1 MPIEPLVEKKCQL
14 VDCVVNYNFL
24 YLFWLH
30 YLLQVRNLHPVVL
43 NMKKSKG
50 PLILHSFFWVFVL
63 IIAALSIVNGN
74 EQPTLKRQ
82 FISYGGFGVLNVS
95 LFYINYI
102 FLIPELIKKRKKYWL
117 FIFVFFLLIVASA
130 IVKTTIAVLNPADM
144 MGYQMGGK
152 RAEYSVNEYV
162 FAKALIAG
170 FFLVSS
176 SIISFI
182 VDWFSSQRIQRNLES
197 ERREMELQFLKSQL
211 NPHFLFNSLNNIYSL
226 AYQKSDKTADAVMKL
241 SEIMR
246 YMIYESNTPTVA
258 LSKEVDYLKNY
269 IELQK
274 IRFKDGA
281 YIEMTLNGEIDDQKI
296 VPLMLI
302 SFVENAFKHGVV
314 TDPAEPVKIEIIAN
328 QKILH
333 FSVINKK
340 NNQNKDAQG
349 GVGLPNV
356 ERRLQLIYPDRYKLN
371 VVNSATHYTCELMI
385 DI

>member
-1 MPIEPLVEKKCQL
+1 
-14 VDCVVNYNFL
+14 
-24 YLFWLH
+24 
-30 YLLQVRNLHPVVL
+30 
-43 NMKKSKG
+43 MKQSKG
-50 PLILHSFFWVFVL
+50 PLILHSLYWTVIFFIIILDVFIGSQKHGVKHYMIAL
-63 IIAALSIVNGN
+63 IL
-74 EQPTLKRQ
+74 
-82 FISYGGFGVLNVS
+82 FGIINVS
-95 LFYINYI
+95 LFYINYLI
-102 FLIPELIKKRKKYWL
+102 LIPQLIKTKKRYFL
-117 FIFVFFLLIVASA
+117 YILAFILLLGGSA
-130 IVKTTIAVLNPADM
+130 LIKTVIAVLNPKEMLDYVKMEDGKKTLPAD
-144 MGYQMGGK
+144 YYFFVQL
-152 RAEYSVNEYV
+152 
-162 FAKALIAG
+162 FLCG

-176 SIISFI
+176 CIIKFAA
-182 VDWFSSQRIQRNLES
+182 DWFSSERIQRNLES

-226 AYQKSDKTADAVMKL
+226 AYQKSDKTADAIMKL

-258 LSKEVDYLKNY
+258 LSKEVDYLTSY

-281 YIEMTLNGEIDDQKI
+281 YIELTLNGEIDDQKI

-314 TDPAEPVKIEIIAN
+314 TDPAEPVKINIIAN

-333 FSVINKK
+333 FSVVNKK
-340 NNQNKDAQG
+340 NQQNKDAQG
-349 GVGLPNV
+349 GVGLTNV
-356 ERRLQLIYPDRYKLN
+356 ERRLQLVYPDRYKLN

>member
-1 MPIEPLVEKKCQL
+1 
-14 VDCVVNYNFL
+14 
-24 YLFWLH
+24 
-30 YLLQVRNLHPVVL
+30 
-43 NMKKSKG
+43 MKNNKG
-50 PLILHSFFWVFVL
+50 PLILHSIFWGL
-63 IIAALSIVNGN
+63 ILLFIIVIVMFQNK
-74 EQPTLKRQ
+74 PITLKDY
-82 FISYGGFGVLNVS
+82 ILSFGVFGIINISV
-95 LFYINYI
+95 FYINYI
-102 FLIPELIKKRKKYWL
+102 FLIPSLIKKRKKYWL
-117 FIFVFFLLIVASA
+117 YIFSFFALIAIAALL
-130 IVKTTIAVLNPADM
+130 KTTIAVLNPQELLTYTM
-144 MGYQMGGK
+144 EGK
-152 RAEYSVNEYV
+152 PHEMSVNNFV
-162 FAKALIAG
+162 INSSFSVG

-176 SIISFI
+176 CIIKFTI
-182 VDWFSSQRIQRNLES
+182 DWFSSERIQRNLES

-226 AYQKSDKTADAVMKL
+226 AYQKSDKTADAIMKL

-258 LSKEVDYLKNY
+258 LSKEVDYLTNY

-281 YIEMTLNGEIDDQKI
+281 YIELTLNGEIDDQKI

-302 SFVENAFKHGVV
+302 SFVENAFKHGVLN
-314 TDPAEPVKIEIIAN
+314 DPENPVKINIIAN

-340 NNQNKDAQG
+340 SKQNKDAQG
-349 GVGLPNV
+349 GIGLPNV
-356 ERRLQLIYPDRYKLN
+356 ERRLQLVYPDRYKLN

>member
-1 MPIEPLVEKKCQL
+1 
-14 VDCVVNYNFL
+14 
-24 YLFWLH
+24 
-30 YLLQVRNLHPVVL
+30 
-43 NMKKSKG
+43 MKQSRG
-50 PLILHSFFWVFVL
+50 PLILHAIFWALICLFLAVVTIIDKEKHTTKDYFLSFF
-63 IIAALSIVNGN
+63 I
-74 EQPTLKRQ
+74 
-82 FISYGGFGVLNVS
+82 FGILNVS
-95 LFYINYI
+95 VFYINYI
-102 FLIPELIKKRKKYWL
+102 FLIPSLIKKRKKYWL
-117 FIFVFFLLIVASA
+117 YILSFLLLIIIGSL
-130 IVKTTIAVLNPADM
+130 IKTVIAVLNPNELLHYTMD
-144 MGYQMGGK
+144 GQK
-152 RAEYSVNEYV
+152 REMSVNV
-162 FAKALIAG
+162 FAINRVFVLG

-176 SIISFI
+176 CIIKFTI
-182 VDWFSSQRIQRNLES
+182 DWFASERIQRNLES

-226 AYQKSDKTADAVMKL
+226 AYQKSDKTADAIMKL

-258 LSKEVDYLKNY
+258 LSKEVDYLTSY

-281 YIEMTLNGEIDDQKI
+281 YIELTLNGEIDNQKI

-314 TDPAEPVKIEIIAN
+314 TDPAEPVKINIIAN

-333 FSVINKK
+333 FSIINKK
-340 NNQNKDAQG
+340 NQQNKDAQG
-349 GVGLPNV
+349 GVGLTNV
-356 ERRLQLIYPDRYKLN
+356 ERRLQLVYPDRYKLN

>member
-1 MPIEPLVEKKCQL
+1 
-14 VDCVVNYNFL
+14 
-24 YLFWLH
+24 
-30 YLLQVRNLHPVVL
+30 
-43 NMKKSKG
+43 MKKSRG
-50 PLILHSFFWVFVL
+50 PLILHSFFWVIIL
-63 IIAALSIVNGN
+63 IIAVFLMVSGNSEVSI
-74 EQPTLKRQ
+74 KRQ
-82 FISYGGFGVLNVS
+82 LISFGIFGVLNVS
-95 LFYINYI
+95 VFYINYI
-102 FLIPELIKKRKKYWL
+102 FLIPEFIKKRKKYL
-117 FIFVFFLLIVASA
+117 FYIIAFFLIIAASSL
-130 IVKTTIAVLNPADM
+130 VKTVIAVLNPVDMLGYKAD
-144 MGYQMGGK
+144 GK
-152 RAEYSVNEYV
+152 AGEFTVNQYAV
-162 FAKALIAG
+162 GKALIAG

-182 VDWFSSQRIQRNLES
+182 IDWFSSQSIQRNLES
-197 ERREMELQFLKSQL
+197 ERKEMELQFLKSQL

-226 AYQKSDKTADAVMKL
+226 AYQKSDKTADAIMKL

-246 YMIYESNTPTVA
+246 YMIYESNTPTVS

-281 YIEMTLNGEIDDQKI
+281 FIEMTLNGEIDNQKV

-314 TDPAEPVKIEIIAN
+314 NDPAEPVKIDIIAN

>member
-1 MPIEPLVEKKCQL
+1 
-14 VDCVVNYNFL
+14 
-24 YLFWLH
+24 
-30 YLLQVRNLHPVVL
+30 
-43 NMKKSKG
+43 MKTNKG
-50 PLILHSFFWVFVL
+50 PLILHSIFWG
-63 IIAALSIVNGN
+63 IILMIVIASNIFDN
-74 EQPTLKRQ
+74 SKHTLTDY
-82 FISYGGFGVLNVS
+82 FITYVVYGIINVS
-95 LFYINYI
+95 IFYLNYI
-102 FLIPELIKKRKKYWL
+102 FLIPGLIKKRKKYWL
-117 FIFVFFLLIVASA
+117 YVLVFLLIIA
-130 IVKTTIAVLNPADM
+130 IAVIAKTAVAVLYPDDVLVYIGAK
-144 MGYQMGGK
+144 GK
-152 RAEYSVNEYV
+152 KVEIPVHN
-162 FAKALIAG
+162 FIIAVTFLSG
-170 FFLVSS
+170 FFMISS
-176 SIISFI
+176 CIIKFTI
-182 VDWFSSQRIQRNLES
+182 DWFSSERIQRNLES

-226 AYQKSDKTADAVMKL
+226 AYQKSEKTADAIMKL

-258 LSKEVDYLKNY
+258 LSKEVDYLTNY

-281 YIEMTLNGEIDDQKI
+281 YVELTLNGEIDDQKI

-314 TDPAEPVKIEIIAN
+314 NDPENPVKINIIAN

-340 NNQNKDAQG
+340 NQQNKDAQG
-349 GVGLPNV
+349 GVGLTNV
-356 ERRLQLIYPDRYKLN
+356 ERRLQLVYPDRYKLN

>member
-1 MPIEPLVEKKCQL
+1 
-14 VDCVVNYNFL
+14 
-24 YLFWLH
+24 
-30 YLLQVRNLHPVVL
+30 
-43 NMKKSKG
+43 MKENKG
-50 PLILHSFFWVFVL
+50 VLILHSIFWAIILVGAGVIL
-63 IIAALSIVNGN
+63 ITSTSEVTI
-74 EQPTLKRQ
+74 KREL
-82 FISYGGFGVLNVS
+82 ISFGVFGILNVS
-95 LFYINYI
+95 VFYINYI

-117 FIFVFFLLIVASA
+117 YVIAFFLMIGIAAL
-130 IVKTTIAVLNPADM
+130 VKTMIAVLNPADM
-144 MGYQMGGK
+144 MIVRGHNS
-152 RAEYSVNEYV
+152 EYNVNEY
-162 FAKALIAG
+162 FILKAFVGG
-170 FFLVSS
+170 FF
-176 SIISFI
+176 IISSCIIKFTI
-182 VDWFSSQRIQRNLES
+182 DWFSSERIQRNLES

-226 AYQKSDKTADAVMKL
+226 AYQKSEKTADAIMKL

-258 LSKEVDYLKNY
+258 LSKEVDYLTNY

-281 YIEMTLNGEIDDQKI
+281 FIELTLNGEIDDQKI

-314 TDPAEPVKIEIIAN
+314 NDPAEPVKINIIAN

-340 NNQNKDAQG
+340 STLNKDAQG
-349 GVGLPNV
+349 GVGLTNV
-356 ERRLQLIYPDRYKLN
+356 ERRLQLVYPDRYKLN

>member
-1 MPIEPLVEKKCQL
+1 
-14 VDCVVNYNFL
+14 
-24 YLFWLH
+24 
-30 YLLQVRNLHPVVL
+30 
-43 NMKKSKG
+43 MKQSKG
-50 PLILHSFFWVFVL
+50 PLILHAIFWGVITMFIVIASFFDTAKHSLTDYFITYVAYG
-63 IIAALSIVNGN
+63 IINI
-74 EQPTLKRQ
+74 
-82 FISYGGFGVLNVS
+82 S

-102 FLIPELIKKRKKYWL
+102 FLIPGLIKKKKKYYL
-117 FIFVFFLLIVASA
+117 YVIVFLLLIGLSSLL
-130 IVKTTIAVLNPADM
+130 KTVIAVLYPEDVLVYINAQ
-144 MGYQMGGK
+144 G
-152 RAEYSVNEYV
+152 
-162 FAKALIAG
+162 AKKYIELPRFVVMVTFISG
-170 FFLVSS
+170 FFMLCSC
-176 SIISFI
+176 IIKFTI
-182 VDWFSSQRIQRNLES
+182 DWFSNERVQRNLES

-226 AYQKSDKTADAVMKL
+226 AYQKSDKTADAIMKL

-258 LSKEVDYLKNY
+258 LSKEVDYLTSY

-281 YIEMTLNGEIDDQKI
+281 YIELTLNGEIDDQKI

-314 TDPAEPVKIEIIAN
+314 SDPENPVKINIIAN

-340 NNQNKDAQG
+340 NVQNKDAQG

-356 ERRLQLIYPDRYKLN
+356 ERRLQLVYPDRYKLN

>member
-1 MPIEPLVEKKCQL
+1 
-14 VDCVVNYNFL
+14 
-24 YLFWLH
+24 
-30 YLLQVRNLHPVVL
+30 
-43 NMKKSKG
+43 MKQSRA
-50 PLILHSFFWVFVL
+50 PLILHITYWGL
-63 IIAALSIVNGN
+63 IFMFLIAMSAFREGSATMKDYFLS
-74 EQPTLKRQ
+74 
-82 FISYGGFGVLNVS
+82 FGVIGIINVS

-102 FLIPELIKKRKKYWL
+102 FLIPGLIKRQKKYWIYFL
-117 FIFVFFLLIVASA
+117 SFFLLLIAGTFL
-130 IVKTTIAVLNPADM
+130 KTVLAVLNPEELLT
-144 MGYQMGGK
+144 YRVEK
-152 RAEYSVNEYV
+152 EVRNFSVNS
-162 FAKALIAG
+162 FALNAAFFSG
-170 FFLVSS
+170 FFLISS
-176 SIISFI
+176 CIIKFI
-182 VDWFSSQRIQRNLES
+182 IDWFSSERVQRNLEN

-226 AYQKSDKTADAVMKL
+226 AYQKSDKTADAIMKL

-258 LSKEVDYLKNY
+258 LSKEVDYLTSY

-281 YIEMTLNGEIDDQKI
+281 YIELTLNGEIDNQKI

-314 TDPAEPVKIEIIAN
+314 TDPAEPVKINIIAN

-333 FSVINKK
+333 FSVVNKK
-340 NNQNKDAQG
+340 NQQNKDAQG
-349 GVGLPNV
+349 GVGLTNV
-356 ERRLQLIYPDRYKLN
+356 ERRLQLVYPDRYKLN

>member
-1 MPIEPLVEKKCQL
+1 
-14 VDCVVNYNFL
+14 
-24 YLFWLH
+24 
-30 YLLQVRNLHPVVL
+30 
-43 NMKKSKG
+43 MKKSKG
-50 PLILHSFFWVFVL
+50 ALVLHGIFWCLMLLL
-63 IIAALSIVNGN
+63 IIIDVALNKEKFNIKDFFYSKVI
-74 EQPTLKRQ
+74 
-82 FISYGGFGVLNVS
+82 FGIINIS

-102 FLIPELIKKRKKYWL
+102 ILIPQLIEKKKRYFIYVLAFVALLAVVPLLKTTL
-117 FIFVFFLLIVASA
+117 TVLMRNDIFVNL
-130 IVKTTIAVLNPADM
+130 KD
-144 MGYQMGGK
+144 GK
-152 RAEYSVNEYV
+152 KPELTVTLYYFGQV
-162 FAKALIAG
+162 FICG

-176 SIISFI
+176 CIIKFTI
-182 VDWFSSQRIQRNLES
+182 DWFNSERIKRNLES

-226 AYQKSDKTADAVMKL
+226 AYQKSDKTADAIMKL

-246 YMIYESNTPTVA
+246 YMIYESNTPTVS
-258 LSKEVDYLKNY
+258 LSKEVDYLKSY

-281 YIEMTLNGEIDDQKI
+281 YVEMTLNGEIDDQKI

-314 TDPAEPVKIEIIAN
+314 NDPEEPIKINIIAN

-333 FSVINKK
+333 FSVVNKK
-340 NNQNKDAQG
+340 NQQNKDAQG

-371 VVNSATHYTCELMI
+371 VVNSATHYNCELMI

>member
-1 MPIEPLVEKKCQL
+1 
-14 VDCVVNYNFL
+14 
-24 YLFWLH
+24 
-30 YLLQVRNLHPVVL
+30 
-43 NMKKSKG
+43 MKEGKG
-50 PLILHSFFWVFVL
+50 ALILHSIFWATIL
-63 IIAALSIVNGN
+63 IGAVVIVITTGSGI
-74 EQPTLKRQ
+74 TLKRE
-82 FISYGGFGVLNVS
+82 FISFGVFGILNVS

-102 FLIPELIKKRKKYWL
+102 FLIPELIKRRKKYWL
-117 FIFVFFLLIVASA
+117 YVFAFFLM
-130 IVKTTIAVLNPADM
+130 IAVFALIKTVVAVLYPSDM
-144 MGYQMGGK
+144 MMVRGGK
-152 RAEYSVNEYV
+152 AEYNVNEY
-162 FAKALIAG
+162 FAGKAFVGG
-170 FFLVSS
+170 FFMISS
-176 SIISFI
+176 CIIKFTI
-182 VDWFSSQRIQRNLES
+182 DWFGSERIQRNLES

-226 AYQKSDKTADAVMKL
+226 AYQKSDKTADAIMKL

-258 LSKEVDYLKNY
+258 LSKEVDYLTSY

-281 YIEMTLNGEIDDQKI
+281 YIELTLNGEIDNQKI

-314 TDPAEPVKIEIIAN
+314 TDPAEPVKINIIAN

-333 FSVINKK
+333 FSVVNKK
-340 NNQNKDAQG
+340 NQQNKDAQG
-349 GVGLPNV
+349 GVGLTNV
-356 ERRLQLIYPDRYKLN
+356 ERRLQLVYPDRYKLN

>member
-1 MPIEPLVEKKCQL
+1 
-14 VDCVVNYNFL
+14 
-24 YLFWLH
+24 
-30 YLLQVRNLHPVVL
+30 
-43 NMKKSKG
+43 MKKSKG
-50 PLILHSFFWVFVL
+50 PLILHCFFWTLVL
-63 IIAALSIVNGN
+63 MMAAFMVINGN
-74 EQPTLKRQ
+74 EQATIKRQ
-82 FISYGGFGVLNVS
+82 LISYGGFGILNVS

-102 FLIPELIKKRKKYWL
+102 FLIPELIKKRKKYA
-117 FIFVFFLLIVASA
+117 IYVFVFFLLIVASA
-130 IVKTTIAVLNPADM
+130 LVKTTIAVLNPEDM
-144 MGYQMGGK
+144 MRYQMEGK
-152 RAEYSVNEYV
+152 KSEYSVNQYV
-162 FAKALIAG
+162 VAKLLVAG

-182 VDWFSSQRIQRNLES
+182 VDWFSSQRVQRNLES
-197 ERREMELQFLKSQL
+197 ERQEMELQFLKSQL

-226 AYQKSDKTADAVMKL
+226 AYQKSDKTADAIMKL

-246 YMIYESNTPTVA
+246 YMIYESNTPTVS

-281 YIEMTLNGEIDDQKI
+281 FVEMTLNGEIDDQKI

-314 TDPAEPVKIEIIAN
+314 TDPLEPVKIEIIAN

-333 FSVINKK
+333 FSVVNKK

-349 GVGLPNV
+349 GVGLTNV

>member
-1 MPIEPLVEKKCQL
+1 
-14 VDCVVNYNFL
+14 
-24 YLFWLH
+24 
-30 YLLQVRNLHPVVL
+30 
-43 NMKKSKG
+43 MKKSKG
-50 PLILHSFFWVFVL
+50 ALVLHGIFWGLMLVL
-63 IIAALSIVNGN
+63 IVVSVIFSK
-74 EQPTLKRQ
+74 EKFDLKD
-82 FISYGGFGVLNVS
+82 FFYGTVVLGIINIS

-102 FLIPELIKKRKKYWL
+102 ILIPQLIGKRRRYL
-117 FIFVFFLLIVASA
+117 IYILAFIALLAV
-130 IVKTTIAVLNPADM
+130 VPLLKTTLTVLM
-144 MGYQMGGK
+144 H
-152 RAEYSVNEYV
+152 NEIFNHSKVEKKPNLTVTLYYIIQV
-162 FAKALIAG
+162 FISG

-176 SIISFI
+176 CIIKFTI
-182 VDWFSSQRIQRNLES
+182 DWFNSERIKRNLES
-197 ERREMELQFLKSQL
+197 EGREMELQFLKSQL

-226 AYQKSDKTADAVMKL
+226 AYQKSDKTADAIMKL

-246 YMIYESNTPTVA
+246 YMIYESNTPTVS
-258 LSKEVDYLKNY
+258 LSKEVDYLKSY

-281 YIEMTLNGEIDDQKI
+281 YVEMNLNGEIDDQKI

-314 TDPAEPVKIEIIAN
+314 NDPEEPIKINIIAN

-340 NNQNKDAQG
+340 NQQNKDAQG
-349 GVGLPNV
+349 GVGLTNV

-371 VVNSATHYTCELMI
+371 VVNSATHYNCELMI

>member
-1 MPIEPLVEKKCQL
+1 MV
-14 VDCVVNYNFL
+14 
-24 YLFWLH
+24 
-30 YLLQVRNLHPVVL
+30 
-43 NMKKSKG
+43 S
-50 PLILHSFFWVFVL
+50 
-63 IIAALSIVNGN
+63 GN
-74 EQPTLKRQ
+74 SEVTIKRQ
-82 FISYGGFGVLNVS
+82 LISFGLFGILNVS
-95 LFYINYI
+95 VFYINYI
-102 FLIPELIKKRKKYWL
+102 FLIPELIKRRKKYGL
-117 FIFVFFLLIVASA
+117 YVGAFFLIIIASA
-130 IVKTTIAVLNPADM
+130 LLKTIIAFMNPNDM
-144 MGYQMGGK
+144 LDYQMEGK
-152 RAEYSVNEYV
+152 KAEHTANEYV
-162 FAKALIAG
+162 VIKAFVSG

-176 SIISFI
+176 CIISFI
-182 VDWFSSQRIQRNLES
+182 IDWFSSQTIQRNLES
-197 ERREMELQFLKSQL
+197 ERKEMELQFLKSQL

-226 AYQKSDKTADAVMKL
+226 AYQKSDKTADAIMKL

-281 YIEMTLNGEIDDQKI
+281 FIEMTLNGEIDDQKI

-314 TDPAEPVKIEIIAN
+314 NDPEEPVKIDIIAN

>member
-1 MPIEPLVEKKCQL
+1 
-14 VDCVVNYNFL
+14 
-24 YLFWLH
+24 
-30 YLLQVRNLHPVVL
+30 
-43 NMKKSKG
+43 MKKSRG
-50 PLILHSFFWVFVL
+50 PLILHSFFWVIIL
-63 IIAALSIVNGN
+63 IIAVFLMVSGN
-74 EQPTLKRQ
+74 SEVTIKRQ
-82 FISYGGFGVLNVS
+82 LISFGIFGVLNVS
-95 LFYINYI
+95 VFYINYI
-102 FLIPELIKKRKKYWL
+102 FLIPEFIKKRKKYL
-117 FIFVFFLLIVASA
+117 FYVISFFLIIGASSL
-130 IVKTTIAVLNPADM
+130 VKTVIAVLNPVDMLGYKAD
-144 MGYQMGGK
+144 GK
-152 RAEYSVNEYV
+152 TGEITVNQYAI
-162 FAKALIAG
+162 FKALIAG

-182 VDWFSSQRIQRNLES
+182 IDWFSSQSIQRNLES
-197 ERREMELQFLKSQL
+197 ERKEMELQFLKSQL

-226 AYQKSDKTADAVMKL
+226 AYQKSDKTADAIMKL

-281 YIEMTLNGEIDDQKI
+281 FIEMTLNGEIDDQKV

-314 TDPAEPVKIEIIAN
+314 NDPAEPVKIDIIAN

>member
-1 MPIEPLVEKKCQL
+1 MKEEK
-14 VDCVVNYNFL
+14 
-24 YLFWLH
+24 
-30 YLLQVRNLHPVVL
+30 
-43 NMKKSKG
+43 G
-50 PLILHSFFWVFVL
+50 ALILHSIFWSVVVAAAITIVL
-63 IIAALSIVNGN
+63 TTGSEI
-74 EQPTLKRQ
+74 TLKREL
-82 FISYGGFGVLNVS
+82 ISFGLFGILNVS
-95 LFYINYI
+95 IFYINYI
-102 FLIPELIKKRKKYWL
+102 FLIPLLIKKRKKYWL
-117 FIFVFFLLIVASA
+117 YLVAFFFAIIIVAFL
-130 IVKTTIAVLNPADM
+130 KTVIAVLNPKDM
-144 MGYQMGGK
+144 MIIRDEKVAYTVNQYFFGK
-152 RAEYSVNEYV
+152 A
-162 FAKALIAG
+162 FLAG
-170 FFLVSS
+170 FFMVSS
-176 SIISFI
+176 CIIKFT
-182 VDWFSSQRIQRNLES
+182 VDWFSRERIQRNLES

-226 AYQKSDKTADAVMKL
+226 AYQKSDKTADAIMKL

-246 YMIYESNTPTVA
+246 YMIYESNTPTVS
-258 LSKEVDYLKNY
+258 LSKEVDYLTNY

-281 YIEMTLNGEIDDQKI
+281 FIELTLNGEIDDQKI

-314 TDPAEPVKIEIIAN
+314 TDPENPVKINIIAN

-340 NNQNKDAQG
+340 NQQNKDAQG
-349 GVGLPNV
+349 GVGLTNV

>member
-1 MPIEPLVEKKCQL
+1 
-14 VDCVVNYNFL
+14 
-24 YLFWLH
+24 
-30 YLLQVRNLHPVVL
+30 
-43 NMKKSKG
+43 MKKSKG
-50 PLILHSFFWVFVL
+50 PLILHSFFWVIIL
-63 IIAALSIVNGN
+63 IIAGLWMVNGN
-74 EQPTLKRQ
+74 PGVTIKRQ
-82 FISYGGFGVLNVS
+82 LISFGLFGILNISV
-95 LFYINYI
+95 FYINYI
-102 FLIPELIKKRKKYWL
+102 LLIPELIKKRKKYWL
-117 FIFVFFLLIVASA
+117 YIIAFFLLIAASA
-130 IVKTTIAVLNPADM
+130 LVKTTIAVLNPTDM
-144 MGYQMGGK
+144 LGHQMEGK
-152 RAEYSVNEYV
+152 KIEYSVDEYV
-162 FAKALIAG
+162 IGKSLIAG

-176 SIISFI
+176 AIISFI
-182 VDWFSSQRIQRNLES
+182 VDWFSSQSIQRNLET

-226 AYQKSDKTADAVMKL
+226 AYQKSDKTADAIMKL

-246 YMIYESNTPTVA
+246 YMIYESNTPTVS

-281 YIEMTLNGEIDDQKI
+281 FVEMILNGEIDDQKI

-314 TDPAEPVKIEIIAN
+314 TDPLEPVKIEIIAN

-349 GVGLPNV
+349 GVGLTNV

>member
-1 MPIEPLVEKKCQL
+1 MKKNRGVL
-14 VDCVVNYNFL
+14 L
-24 YLFWLH
+24 LHGLFWSVM
-30 YLLQVRNLHPVVL
+30 LL
-43 NMKKSKG
+43 
-50 PLILHSFFWVFVL
+50 L
-63 IIAALSIVNGN
+63 IIIGIFLDEEKFNV
-74 EQPTLKRQ
+74 KD
-82 FISYGGFGVLNVS
+82 FFYGTVIFGIINIS

-102 FLIPELIKKRKKYWL
+102 ILIPQLVEKKKRY
-117 FIFVFFLLIVASA
+117 FIYVLIFIVLLGLVPLL
-130 IVKTTIAVLNPADM
+130 KTTLTILFRDHVF
-144 MGYQMGGK
+144 
-152 RAEYSVNEYV
+152 VNLKNSKKPELTVTTYYFAQV
-162 FAKALIAG
+162 FICG

-176 SIISFI
+176 CIIKFTI
-182 VDWFSSQRIQRNLES
+182 DWFNSERIQRNLES

-226 AYQKSDKTADAVMKL
+226 AYQKSDKTADAIMKL

-246 YMIYESNTPTVA
+246 YMIYESNTPTVS
-258 LSKEVDYLKNY
+258 LSKEVDYLKSY

-281 YIEMTLNGEIDDQKI
+281 YVEMNLNGEIDDQKI

-314 TDPAEPVKIEIIAN
+314 NDPEEPIKINIIAN

-340 NNQNKDAQG
+340 NQQNKDAQG

-371 VVNSATHYTCELMI
+371 VVNSATHYNCELMI

>member
-1 MPIEPLVEKKCQL
+1 
-14 VDCVVNYNFL
+14 
-24 YLFWLH
+24 
-30 YLLQVRNLHPVVL
+30 
-43 NMKKSKG
+43 MKKSKG
-50 PLILHSFFWVFVL
+50 PLILHSLFWGVILLIVL
-63 IIAALSIVNGN
+63 IDSLTGTQKHS
-74 EQPTLKRQ
+74 LKYYG
-82 FISYGGFGVLNVS
+82 ISYGIFSIINIS

-102 FLIPELIKKRKKYWL
+102 ILIPQFIKAKKKYFLFALFFLVLLVLSALIKTA
-117 FIFVFFLLIVASA
+117 V
-130 IVKTTIAVLNPADM
+130 AVLNPKDM
-144 MGYQMGGK
+144 MEYVLEGK
-152 RAEYSVNEYV
+152 RKTVSVNGYFFIEI
-162 FAKALIAG
+162 FICG
-170 FFLVSS
+170 FFMVSS
-176 SIISFI
+176 CLIKFAA
-182 VDWFSSQRIQRNLES
+182 DWFANENIQRNLES
-197 ERREMELQFLKSQL
+197 ERKEMELQFLKSQL

-226 AYQKSDKTADAVMKL
+226 AYQKSDKTADAIMKL

-246 YMIYESNTPTVA
+246 YMIYESNTPTVS

-281 YIEMTLNGEIDDQKI
+281 FIEMTLNGEIDNQKV

-314 TDPAEPVKIEIIAN
+314 NDPAEPVKIDIIAN

>member
-1 MPIEPLVEKKCQL
+1 
-14 VDCVVNYNFL
+14 
-24 YLFWLH
+24 
-30 YLLQVRNLHPVVL
+30 
-43 NMKKSKG
+43 MKQSKG
-50 PLILHSFFWVFVL
+50 PLILHSIFWIVILMF
-63 IIAALSIVNGN
+63 IIAGN
-74 EQPTLKRQ
+74 FFDTTKHTNNDY
-82 FISYGGFGVLNVS
+82 FISYIVYGIINVS
-95 LFYINYI
+95 TFYINYI
-102 FLIPELIKKRKKYWL
+102 FLIPELIKKRKKYFL
-117 FIFVFFLLIVASA
+117 YVLAFMLLIAVA
-130 IVKTTIAVLNPADM
+130 VVCKTTIAVLYPEDVLTMITAK
-144 MGYQMGGK
+144 GK
-152 RAEYSVNEYV
+152 KIETPVHSFVIMV
-162 FAKALIAG
+162 TFLSG
-170 FFLVSS
+170 FFLISS
-176 SIISFI
+176 CIIKFTI
-182 VDWFSSQRIQRNLES
+182 DWFSSERIQRNLES

-226 AYQKSDKTADAVMKL
+226 AYQKSEKTADAIMKL

-258 LSKEVDYLKNY
+258 LSKEVDYLTNY

-281 YIEMTLNGEIDDQKI
+281 FIELTLNGEIDDQKI

-314 TDPAEPVKIEIIAN
+314 NDPAEPVKINIIAN

-340 NNQNKDAQG
+340 STLNKDAQG
-349 GVGLPNV
+349 GVGLTNV
-356 ERRLQLIYPDRYKLN
+356 ERRLQLVYPDRYKLN

>member
-1 MPIEPLVEKKCQL
+1 
-14 VDCVVNYNFL
+14 
-24 YLFWLH
+24 
-30 YLLQVRNLHPVVL
+30 
-43 NMKKSKG
+43 MKESKG
-50 PLILHSFFWVFVL
+50 PVILHSIFWAILVIGAIV
-63 IIAALSIVNGN
+63 IMLSNNSNV
-74 EQPTLKRQ
+74 TLKREL
-82 FISYGGFGVLNVS
+82 ISFGLFGLLNVS
-95 LFYINYI
+95 MFYINYI
-102 FLIPELIKKRKKYWL
+102 FLIPELIKKRKKYWIYL
-117 FIFVFFLLIVASA
+117 LIFFLSIGIVAF
-130 IVKTTIAVLNPADM
+130 IKTLIAVLNPADM
-144 MGYQMGGK
+144 MVVRGQK
-152 RAEYSVNEYV
+152 NDFNLNEYFV
-162 FAKALIAG
+162 LKCFVGG
-170 FFLVSS
+170 FFLISS
-176 SIISFI
+176 CIIKFVI
-182 VDWFSSQRIQRNLES
+182 DWFATERIQRNLES

-226 AYQKSDKTADAVMKL
+226 AYQKSDKTADAIMKL

-281 YIEMTLNGEIDDQKI
+281 FIEMTLNGEIDDQKI

-314 TDPAEPVKIEIIAN
+314 TDVNEPVKIDIIAN

-371 VVNSATHYTCELMI
+371 VVNSPTHYTCELMI

>member
-1 MPIEPLVEKKCQL
+1 
-14 VDCVVNYNFL
+14 
-24 YLFWLH
+24 
-30 YLLQVRNLHPVVL
+30 
-43 NMKKSKG
+43 MKKSKG
-50 PLILHSFFWVFVL
+50 PLVLHSIFWGL
-63 IIAALSIVNGN
+63 ILLFIIVIVMFRGN
-74 EQPTLKRQ
+74 SATLKDYLL
-82 FISYGGFGVLNVS
+82 SFGVFGIINVS
-95 LFYINYI
+95 IFYINYI
-102 FLIPELIKKRKKYWL
+102 FLIPGLIKRRKKYWL
-117 FIFVFFLLIVASA
+117 YILSFFALIAIAALL
-130 IVKTTIAVLNPADM
+130 KTAIAVLNPEELLHYTM
-144 MGYQMGGK
+144 EGK
-152 RAEYSVNEYV
+152 AHEMSVNN
-162 FAKALIAG
+162 FAVNSAFSTG

-176 SIISFI
+176 CIIKFTI
-182 VDWFSSQRIQRNLES
+182 DWFSSERIQRNLES

-226 AYQKSDKTADAVMKL
+226 AYQKSDKTADAIMKL

-258 LSKEVDYLKNY
+258 LNKEVDYLTNY

-281 YIEMTLNGEIDDQKI
+281 FIELTLNGEIDDQKI

-314 TDPAEPVKIEIIAN
+314 NDPENPVKINIIAN

-340 NNQNKDAQG
+340 NQQNKDAQG
-349 GVGLPNV
+349 GVGLTNV
-356 ERRLQLIYPDRYKLN
+356 ERRLQLVYPDRYKLN

>member
-1 MPIEPLVEKKCQL
+1 
-14 VDCVVNYNFL
+14 
-24 YLFWLH
+24 
-30 YLLQVRNLHPVVL
+30 
-43 NMKKSKG
+43 MKKSKG
-50 PLILHSFFWVFVL
+50 PLILHSLYWVVILF
-63 IIAALSIVNGN
+63 IILLGLFTGS
-74 EQPTLKRQ
+74 EKHTLRYYA
-82 FISYGGFGVLNVS
+82 ISFGLFGVINVS

-102 FLIPELIKKRKKYWL
+102 ILIPQFIKRKKKYVL
-117 FIFVFFLLIVASA
+117 YVVCFIILIAASA
-130 IVKTTIAVLNPADM
+130 LLKTVVAVLYPKELMEYTMDLQRKPIPVNN
-144 MGYQMGGK
+144 YFI
-152 RAEYSVNEYV
+152 AEI
-162 FAKALIAG
+162 FICG

-176 SIISFI
+176 CIIKFAA
-182 VDWFSSQRIQRNLES
+182 DWFATENIQRNLES

-226 AYQKSDKTADAVMKL
+226 AYQKSDKTADAIMKL

-246 YMIYESNTPTVA
+246 YMIYESNTPTVS
-258 LSKEVDYLKNY
+258 LSKEVDYLTNY

-281 YIEMTLNGEIDDQKI
+281 YIQLTLNGEIDDQKI

-314 TDPAEPVKIEIIAN
+314 TDPAEPVKINIIAN

-340 NNQNKDAQG
+340 NQQNKDALG
-349 GVGLPNV
+349 GVGLINV

>member
-1 MPIEPLVEKKCQL
+1 
-14 VDCVVNYNFL
+14 
-24 YLFWLH
+24 
-30 YLLQVRNLHPVVL
+30 
-43 NMKKSKG
+43 MKKSKG
-50 PLILHSFFWVFVL
+50 PLILHCLYWFVILFIILLDVFIGGDKHSLVYFVL
-63 IIAALSIVNGN
+63 VIGLFGII
-74 EQPTLKRQ
+74 
-82 FISYGGFGVLNVS
+82 NVS
-95 LFYINYI
+95 LFYINYLI
-102 FLIPELIKKRKKYWL
+102 LIPQFIKKKKKYVWYL
-117 FIFVFFLLIVASA
+117 VFFLLLIASSA
-130 IVKTTIAVLNPADM
+130 LLKTVVAVLNPKDLM
-144 MGYQMGGK
+144 EYTVGLKKKSVPVNTYFI
-152 RAEYSVNEYV
+152 AEV
-162 FAKALIAG
+162 FICG

-176 SIISFI
+176 CIIKFAA
-182 VDWFSSQRIQRNLES
+182 DWFATESIQRSLESQRS
-197 ERREMELQFLKSQL
+197 EMELQFLKSQL

-226 AYQKSDKTADAVMKL
+226 AYQKSDKTADAIMKL

-258 LSKEVDYLKNY
+258 LSKEVDYLTNY

-281 YIEMTLNGEIDDQKI
+281 YIELTLNGEIDDQKI

-314 TDPAEPVKIEIIAN
+314 TDPKEPVKINIIAN

-340 NNQNKDAQG
+340 NQQNKDAQG
-349 GVGLPNV
+349 GIGLTNV
-356 ERRLQLIYPDRYKLN
+356 ERRLQLVYPDRYKLN

>member
-1 MPIEPLVEKKCQL
+1 
-14 VDCVVNYNFL
+14 
-24 YLFWLH
+24 
-30 YLLQVRNLHPVVL
+30 
-43 NMKKSKG
+43 MKKSKG
-50 PLILHSFFWVFVL
+50 PIILHSIFWG
-63 IIAALSIVNGN
+63 IIILLAVAFIFSSYNQL
-74 EQPTLKRQ
+74 TLKRQ
-82 FISYGGFGVLNVS
+82 LISFGAYGVLNIS

-117 FIFVFFLLIVASA
+117 YTISFILLILIIAFIKT
-130 IVKTTIAVLNPADM
+130 IVAVLNPTDM
-144 MGYQMGGK
+144 MMIKGQTSGYK
-152 RAEYSVNEYV
+152 VTEYFLNRV
-162 FAKALIAG
+162 LIGG
-170 FFLVSS
+170 FFMISS
-176 SIISFI
+176 CIIKFTL
-182 VDWFSSQRIQRNLES
+182 DWFASERIQRNLES

-226 AYQKSDKTADAVMKL
+226 AYQKSDKTADAIMKL

-258 LSKEVDYLKNY
+258 LSKEVDYLTNY

-281 YIEMTLNGEIDDQKI
+281 FIELTLNGEIDDQKI

-314 TDPAEPVKIEIIAN
+314 NDPANPVKINIIAN

-349 GVGLPNV
+349 GVGLTNV
-356 ERRLQLIYPDRYKLN
+356 ERRLQLVYPDRYKLN

>member
-1 MPIEPLVEKKCQL
+1 
-14 VDCVVNYNFL
+14 
-24 YLFWLH
+24 
-30 YLLQVRNLHPVVL
+30 
-43 NMKKSKG
+43 MKQSKG
-50 PLILHSFFWVFVL
+50 PLILHIIYWGLILMFLIAMSFIREGSATMKDYF
-63 IIAALSIVNGN
+63 LS
-74 EQPTLKRQ
+74 
-82 FISYGGFGVLNVS
+82 FGVIGIINVS

-102 FLIPELIKKRKKYWL
+102 FLIPELIKRRKKYWL
-117 FIFVFFLLIVASA
+117 YILSFFLLLIAGTFL
-130 IVKTTIAVLNPADM
+130 KTVLAVLNPEELLTYRTEKM
-144 MGYQMGGK
+144 
-152 RAEYSVNEYV
+152 EHHFSVNG
-162 FAKALIAG
+162 FALNAAFFSG
-170 FFLVSS
+170 FFLISS
-176 SIISFI
+176 CIIKFI
-182 VDWFSSQRIQRNLES
+182 IDWFSSERIQRNLES

-226 AYQKSDKTADAVMKL
+226 AYQKSDKTADAIMKL

-258 LSKEVDYLKNY
+258 LSKEVDYLTNY

-281 YIEMTLNGEIDDQKI
+281 FIELTLNGEIDDQKI

-314 TDPAEPVKIEIIAN
+314 NDPAEPVKINIIAN

-340 NNQNKDAQG
+340 NQQNKDAQG
-349 GVGLPNV
+349 GVGLTNV
-356 ERRLQLIYPDRYKLN
+356 ERRLQLVYPDRYKLN

>member
-1 MPIEPLVEKKCQL
+1 MKEEK
-14 VDCVVNYNFL
+14 
-24 YLFWLH
+24 
-30 YLLQVRNLHPVVL
+30 
-43 NMKKSKG
+43 G
-50 PLILHSFFWVFVL
+50 ALILHSIFWSVVVAAAITIVL
-63 IIAALSIVNGN
+63 TTGSEI
-74 EQPTLKRQ
+74 TLKREL
-82 FISYGGFGVLNVS
+82 ISFGLFGILNVS
-95 LFYINYI
+95 IFYINYI
-102 FLIPELIKKRKKYWL
+102 FLIPLLIKKRKKYWL
-117 FIFVFFLLIVASA
+117 YLVAFFFAIIIVAFL
-130 IVKTTIAVLNPADM
+130 KTVIAVLNPKDM
-144 MGYQMGGK
+144 MIIRDEKVAYTVNQYFFGK
-152 RAEYSVNEYV
+152 A
-162 FAKALIAG
+162 FLAG
-170 FFLVSS
+170 FFMVSS
-176 SIISFI
+176 CIIKFT
-182 VDWFSSQRIQRNLES
+182 VDWFSRERIQRNLES

-226 AYQKSDKTADAVMKL
+226 AYQKSDKTADAIMKL

-246 YMIYESNTPTVA
+246 YMIYESNTPTVS
-258 LSKEVDYLKNY
+258 LSKEVDYLTNY

-281 YIEMTLNGEIDDQKI
+281 FVELTLNGEIDDQKI

-314 TDPAEPVKIEIIAN
+314 TDPENPVKINIIAN

-340 NNQNKDAQG
+340 NQQNKDAQG
-349 GVGLPNV
+349 GVGLTNV

>member
-1 MPIEPLVEKKCQL
+1 
-14 VDCVVNYNFL
+14 
-24 YLFWLH
+24 
-30 YLLQVRNLHPVVL
+30 
-43 NMKKSKG
+43 MKESKG
-50 PLILHSFFWVFVL
+50 VLILHSIFWAIIL
-63 IIAALSIVNGN
+63 IGAGGILITSTSEA
-74 EQPTLKRQ
+74 TLKREL
-82 FISYGGFGVLNVS
+82 ISFGAFGILNVS
-95 LFYINYI
+95 VFYINYI

-117 FIFVFFLLIVASA
+117 YVIAFFLMIGVAALI
-130 IVKTTIAVLNPADM
+130 KTVIAVLNPADM
-144 MGYQMGGK
+144 MVVRGHK
-152 RAEYSVNEYV
+152 SEYNVNEY
-162 FAKALIAG
+162 FIGKAFVGG
-170 FFLVSS
+170 FF
-176 SIISFI
+176 IISSCIIKFTI
-182 VDWFSSQRIQRNLES
+182 DWFSSERIQRNLES

-226 AYQKSDKTADAVMKL
+226 AYQKSDKTADAIMKL

-246 YMIYESNTPTVA
+246 YMIYESNTPTVS
-258 LSKEVDYLKNY
+258 LSKEVDYLTNY

-281 YIEMTLNGEIDDQKI
+281 FIELTLNGEIDDQKI

-314 TDPAEPVKIEIIAN
+314 NDPSEPVKINIIAN

-340 NNQNKDAQG
+340 SHLNKDAQG
-349 GVGLPNV
+349 GVGLTNV
-356 ERRLQLIYPDRYKLN
+356 ERRLQLVYPDRYKLN

>member
-1 MPIEPLVEKKCQL
+1 MT
-14 VDCVVNYNFL
+14 
-24 YLFWLH
+24 
-30 YLLQVRNLHPVVL
+30 
-43 NMKKSKG
+43 KSKG
-50 PLILHSFFWVFVL
+50 PIILHALYWAVIL
-63 IIAALSIVNGN
+63 IIIALSAFFDSDTKNIKHFLLSLV
-74 EQPTLKRQ
+74 L
-82 FISYGGFGVLNVS
+82 FGIINVS
-95 LFYINYI
+95 LFYINYLI
-102 FLIPELIKKRKKYWL
+102 LIPQFIKKKKKYFL
-117 FIFVFFLLIVASA
+117 YIFIFIILLGIAA
-130 IVKTTIAVLNPADM
+130 FIKTAIAVLNPKEM
-144 MGYQMGGK
+144 MEYMNEGK
-152 RAEYSVNEYV
+152 RKTITVNEYF
-162 FAKALIAG
+162 FAQLFLCG

-176 SIISFI
+176 CLIKFAA
-182 VDWFSSQRIQRNLES
+182 DWFANERIQRNLES

-226 AYQKSDKTADAVMKL
+226 AYQKSDKTADAIMKL

-246 YMIYESNTPTVA
+246 YMIYESNTPTVS
-258 LSKEVDYLKNY
+258 LSKEVDYLTNY
-269 IELQK
+269 IDLQK

-281 YIEMTLNGEIDDQKI
+281 YIEMVLNGEIDDQKI

-314 TDPAEPVKIEIIAN
+314 TDPEHPVKINIIAN

-349 GVGLPNV
+349 GVGLTNV